1 MDLGP
6 VAGARATRGTRRH
19 ISLFAVTAV
28 AAVLAFGAGCA
39 GAAEPGTGNTPESTT
54 QSPDGRVAGV
64 TVTVE
69 KTGGIAGVNER
80 VSVER
85 DGSWVKVG
93 NSGKQA
99 SGTLTADQLS
109 QLQTLTADPEL
120 AKEAARSPQPSNC
133 RDAFNY
139 KVTVDRAGQQTVSA
153 YTDCPSDK
161 DLPAATQKV
170 ALLVTQAAGN

>member
-19 ISLFAVTAV
+19 IRLFTVAAV
-28 AAVLAFGAGCA
+28 AALLAFGAGCA
-39 GAAEPGTGNTPESTT
+39 TAADPGTGNTPESTT
-54 QSPDGRVAGV
+54 ESPDGRVAGV
-64 TVTVE
+64 AVTVE
-69 KTGGIAGVNER
+69 KTGGIAGVNDR

-93 NSGKQA
+93 REGKQA
-99 SGTLTADQLS
+99 SGTLSADQLS

-139 KVTVDRAGQQTVSA
+139 TVTVDRAGQKTISA

-161 DLPAATQKV
+161 DIPVATQKV
-170 ALLVTQAAGN
+170 ALLVMDASGN